1 MLLICTKSSLWL
13 ISDFMRGNQLLDKF
27 WMPVPGVIAF
37 FFPFLLFFF
46 NYAYGNDDDDWTLYG
61 RCSDAGE

>member
-1 MLLICTKSSLWL
+1 MAIKC
-13 ISDFMRGNQLLDKF
+13 FDKF